1 MKTKLLTFCIAL
13 FLVLSCATPNIETGQ
28 AAQKKHPER
37 WYQEKWC
44 AANNGRVE
52 VVLPDRTRVDCLT
65 DEYAIEFDFARKFF
79 EGISQALYYGMMTG
93 KRPGLVLIVGPRGQ
107 KYLDRLNAVINY
119 YKLPIRVWVMEQ

>member
-37 WYQEKWC
+37 WYQDKWC
-44 AANNGRVE
+44 AEKQGVVE
-52 VVLPDRTRVDCLT
+52 YVLPDRTRVDCLT
-65 DEYAIEFDFARKFF
+65 DEYAIEHDFGRKWA
-79 EGISQALYYGMMTG
+79 EAVGQSLYYATQTG
-93 KRPGLVLIVGPRGQ
+93 KKPGIVLIVGPRGQ
-107 KYLDRLNAVINY
+107 KYLDRLNAVIDY